1 MKRPNAGLKR
11 DVVSD
16 RARDQRAEEHQV
28 EQTKDRE
35 QSVHQKNF
43 EIDDM
48 RWVQVD

>member
-1 MKRPNAGLKR
+1 MERPNSGLKG

-28 EQTKDRE
+28 EQTKDGE
-35 QSVHQKNF
+35 QSVHQKDL

-48 RWVQVD
+48 RRVKVD